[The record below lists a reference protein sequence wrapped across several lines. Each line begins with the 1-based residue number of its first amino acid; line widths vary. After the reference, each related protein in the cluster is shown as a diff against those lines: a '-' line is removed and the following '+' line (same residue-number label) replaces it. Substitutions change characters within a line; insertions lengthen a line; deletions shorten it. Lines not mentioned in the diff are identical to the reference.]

1 MFEPKYNITPKLLAN
16 IKKIAIAVADLN
28 RRIFPETV
36 LVRFERAAREV
47 STYSSTSIE
56 GNPLPLTEVKRI
68 IRNQPGN
75 LRDSEKEVINYNRA
89 LEILDEGIRKD
100 SLKFNLRLVLK
111 IHSLVIKDL
120 ADRADTGRL
129 RREPVFV
136 NDPGTGKTVYWPPD
150 HQDVPGLI
158 DDLIKFT
165 ADNRDRLDP
174 LIVAGIFHKQFVIIH
189 PFLDGNGRT
198 ARLAVKIL
206 LAHMGL
212 DTFNLFSFE
221 NYYNSDVTRYFRNVG
236 VSGNYYDL
244 KGKIDFT
251 GWLEYFTDGI
261 IDELLR
267 VGRLLESEMAAPV
280 TSLKPHHRQIL
291 DFIKENGF
299 ITNGDYAGLTSRA
312 RPTRNQDFNKLIKL
326 GLIERLGKGK
336 GTYYKL
342 K

>member
-1 MFEPKYNITPKLLAN
+1 VFEPKYNITPRLLAN
-16 IKKIAIAVADLN
+16 IKKIGIAVADLN
-28 RRIFPETV
+28 RRSFPETV

-68 IRNQPGN
+68 IRNQPGY

-89 LEILDEGIRKD
+89 LEILDDGIRKD
-100 SLKFNLRLVLK
+100 SLKFDLRLVLK
-111 IHSLVIKDL
+111 IHRLIIKDL

-136 NDPGTGKTVYWPPD
+136 NDPRTGKTVYWPPD
-150 HQDVPGLI
+150 HQDVPCLI
-158 DDLIKFT
+158 DDLITFT
-165 ADNRDRLDP
+165 VDNKDRLDP
-174 LIVAGIFHKQFVIIH
+174 LIVAGIFHKQFVITH

-198 ARLAVKIL
+198 ARLATKTV

-221 NYYNSDVTRYFRNVG
+221 NYYNSDVTRYFSNVG
-236 VSGNYYDL
+236 VPGNYYDL
-244 KGKIDFT
+244 KDKIDFT

-267 VGRLLESEMAAPV
+267 VGRLLESETATPE
-280 TSLKPHHRQIL
+280 TSLKPHHRKIL
-291 DFIKENGF
+291 DFINENGF

-312 RPTRNQDFNKLIKL
+312 RPTRNQDFNKLIML